1 MTLAL
6 KSLEKIESRVAHITR
21 RLEKYLEDD
30 DISYDDIEEYLTAT
44 RHETLPELREELEF
58 TANRHDNQSTG
69 ENDDR
74 EFEKRYNVI
83 CMEIKAAEGT
93 LDALDRR
100 FDVFDPY
107 AELKGMFPDE
117 DPDYEDFDDGLNP
130 EELY

>member
-6 KSLEKIESRVAHITR
+6 KSLERIESRVAHITR

-30 DISYDDIEEYLTAT
+30 DISYDDIEEY
-44 RHETLPELREELEF
+44 LEF